1 MSIKE
6 RPKTNEQGFILVYSD
21 DDIPDFKTDQEEHE
35 FWDTHAFS
43 EEYTDRAI
51 ERAKHEEI
59 PLPPAREHTVQS
71 KRISL
76 TLEQDTI
83 ERLKRLARKKG
94 MGYQTLLKSFVSE
107 RLYEEEKLEGVRRRI

>member
-1 MSIKE
+1 MSVKD
-6 RPKTNEQGFILVYSD
+6 RPKMNEQGLILVYSD
-21 DDIPDFKTDQEEHE
+21 DDIPDFGTDQEEHD

-51 ERAKHEEI
+51 EQSKDEDI

-76 TLEQDTI
+76 SLEQDTLA
-83 ERLKRLARKKG
+83 RLKRLARKKG
-94 MGYQTLLKSFVSE
+94 MGYQTLLKSFVGE
-107 RLYEEEKLEGVRRRI
+107 RLYEEEKLEGFRK